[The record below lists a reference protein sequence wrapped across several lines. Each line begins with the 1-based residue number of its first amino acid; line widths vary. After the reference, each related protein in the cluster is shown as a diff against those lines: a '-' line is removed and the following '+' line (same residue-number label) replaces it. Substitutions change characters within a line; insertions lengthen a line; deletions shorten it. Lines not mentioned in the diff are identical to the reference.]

1 MKITD
6 TIYAYDPV
14 TQKQIHMKL
23 KEVTSIGKNLNTVL
37 ASNAASLKEFE
48 NPDLPLPFFA
58 DLKNRALNVFEMEG
72 TLEEVVDEIYE
83 LSLEVF
89 TRIDSN
95 PYKVLANRKLREE
108 AEKTFDAIATCIRSF
123 VDGQ

>member
-23 KEVTSIGKNLNTVL
+23 KEVTSIGKNLNTIL

-48 NPDLPLPFFA
+48 NPDLPFFA

-72 TLEEVVDEIYE
+72 TLEEVVDELYE

-108 AEKTFDAIATCIRSF
+108 AEKTFDAIASCIRSF